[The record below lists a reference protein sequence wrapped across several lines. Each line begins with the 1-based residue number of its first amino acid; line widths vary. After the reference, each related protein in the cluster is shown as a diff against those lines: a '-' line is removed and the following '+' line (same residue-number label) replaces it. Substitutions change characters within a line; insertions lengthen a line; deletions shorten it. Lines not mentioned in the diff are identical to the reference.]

1 MARGSTERSLMARGS
16 ITRGRR
22 RRAPVPVV
30 ALLGVTYILCPEA
43 LAAGEQATAGAQV
56 AAAAKQKHDPA
67 EAQRAVA
74 NAGKLLEAGKHEQ
87 AIATLSATLA
97 GGNLAPA
104 TMAKALLY
112 RGIAYRQQKKPA
124 QAISDFTSA
133 LWLKGGLSEAD
144 RADGLRQ
151 RAGAYQEAGLS
162 QGGEVQ
168 PAATKDT
175 RAKERAGS
183 PPAAAPWDDGTTTAA
198 PPVPATALNQE
209 QSSPPAAGGGW
220 GLFGNLFG
228 GVGNALAGAGGAPAA
243 TAPPDAAAILNAE
256 TTTAERPTAARR
268 ASASGWSRQ
277 TQVEGER
284 SARVESARAESA
296 RVENARVENARVEN
310 PVSRTPV
317 SRLAPSPQRASLSKR
332 KLLCRSP
339 PKRAVTCVFRSLRC
353 ALRRRRRRSPPKS
366 CANTQPRLPR
376 NEPQIDQTVMGNM
389 GSFYRVLLGPFA
401 SAQETQSVCAK
412 LKGSGLDCL
421 VMAQ

>member
-1 MARGSTERSLMARGS
+1 MARGSTKRSLMARGFNTS
-16 ITRGRR
+16 GRGRR
-22 RRAPVPVV
+22 ASVPVV
-30 ALLGVTYILCPEA
+30 ALLGVTYLLCPQA
-43 LAAGEQATAGAQV
+43 LAAGEQAATGAQV

-112 RGIAYRQQKKPA
+112 RGIAFRQQKKPA

-133 LWLKGGLSEAD
+133 LWLKGGLSEAE

-151 RAGAYQEAGLS
+151 RAAAYQEAGLS

-183 PPAAAPWDDGTTTAA
+183 PSAAPWDDGTTTTA

-209 QSSPPAAGGGW
+209 QSSPPAGGGGW

-243 TAPPDAAAILNAE
+243 TATPDAAAILNAE

-277 TQVEGER
+277 AQVEGER
-284 SARVESARAESA
+284 SARVESARVENT
-296 RVENARVENARVEN
+296 RVENTRVETGAIAAKSE
-310 PVSRTPV
+310 PVKKEAALPEPAKTGRHMRIQIAAVRTQAEAKV
-317 SRLAPSPQRASLSKR
+317 LAAKVMREHATTLAAQ
-332 KLLCRSP
+332 
-339 PKRAVTCVFRSLRC
+339 
-353 ALRRRRRRSPPKS
+353 
-366 CANTQPRLPR
+366 
-376 NEPQIDQTVMGNM
+376 EPQIDQTVMGNM

-421 VMAQ
+421 VMGP

>member
-1 MARGSTERSLMARGS
+1 MARGP
-16 ITRGRR
+16 ITGGGRR
-22 RRAPVPVV
+22 RTPVPVV
-30 ALLGVTYILCPEA
+30 ALLSVTYLLCPEA
-43 LAAGEQATAGAQV
+43 LAAGEQAAAGAQV

-162 QGGEVQ
+162 QGGEAQ

-183 PPAAAPWDDGTTTAA
+183 PDDGTTTTA

-209 QSSPPAAGGGW
+209 QSSPPAGGGGW

-284 SARVESARAESA
+284 SARVESTRAESA
-296 RVENARVENARVEN
+296 RVENPRVENPRVEN
-310 PVSRTPV
+310 PVSRTLVSRTLV
-317 SRLAPSPQRASLSKR
+317 SRLAPSPQRASRSKR

-339 PKRAVTCVFRSLRC
+339 PKRAATRVFRSLRC
-353 ALRRRRRRSPPKS
+353 ALRWRRRHSPPRS
-366 CANTQPRLPR
+366 CANTQPYSPR
-376 NEPQIDQTVMGNM
+376 TRRR
-389 GSFYRVLLGPFA
+389 STKR
-401 SAQETQSVCAK
+401 
-412 LKGSGLDCL
+412 
-421 VMAQ
+421 

>member
-1 MARGSTERSLMARGS
+1 MARGSTTRGVMARGL
-16 ITRGRR
+16 ITRGKRW
-22 RRAPVPVV
+22 RAPLPVV
-30 ALLGVTYILCPEA
+30 AVLGMICTPCPEA
-43 LAAGEQATAGAQV
+43 LAAGEQAAAGTQV

-74 NAGKLLEAGKHEQ
+74 NAGKLLDAGKHEQ

-104 TMAKALLY
+104 IMAKALLY

-151 RAGAYQEAGLS
+151 RAAAYQEAGLS

-168 PAATKDT
+168 PAAATKDT

-183 PPAAAPWDDGTTTAA
+183 PSTAARSDDDGTTATA
-198 PPVPATALNQE
+198 PPVPATALNPE
-209 QSSPPAAGGGW
+209 QSSPSAGGGW

-228 GVGNALAGAGGAPAA
+228 GAGNAPAGAGGAPAA
-243 TAPPDAAAILNAE
+243 AAPLDAAAILNAE
-256 TTTAERPTAARR
+256 TTTAERSTAARR
-268 ASASGWSRQ
+268 APASGWSRQ
-277 TQVEGER
+277 TQVEG
-284 SARVESARAESA
+284 ARSARAESA
-296 RVENARVENARVEN
+296 RVETGAIAAKSEPVRTEAAVPEPVKSSRHVRIQIGAVRTQAEAKALAAKVKREHPATLAAR
-310 PVSRTPV
+310 
-317 SRLAPSPQRASLSKR
+317 
-332 KLLCRSP
+332 
-339 PKRAVTCVFRSLRC
+339 
-353 ALRRRRRRSPPKS
+353 
-366 CANTQPRLPR
+366 
-376 NEPQIDQTVMGNM
+376 EPQIDQTVMGNM

-401 SAQETQSVCAK
+401 SAQETQGVCAK
-412 LKGSGLDCL
+412 LKGTGLDCL

>member
-1 MARGSTERSLMARGS
+1 MARGS
-16 ITRGRR
+16 ITGGGRR
-22 RRAPVPVV
+22 RTPVPVV
-30 ALLGVTYILCPEA
+30 ALLSVTYLLCPEA
-43 LAAGEQATAGAQV
+43 LAAGEQAAAGAQV

-162 QGGEVQ
+162 QGGEAQ

-183 PPAAAPWDDGTTTAA
+183 PDDGTTTTA

-209 QSSPPAAGGGW
+209 QSSPPAGGGGW

-228 GVGNALAGAGGAPAA
+228 GVGNALGGGWRRAGRDSAPRCGRHPERRDHDGRAA
-243 TAPPDAAAILNAE
+243 HCG
-256 TTTAERPTAARR
+256 AARVSQR
-268 ASASGWSRQ
+268 LVAP
-277 TQVEGER
+277 
-284 SARVESARAESA
+284 
-296 RVENARVENARVEN
+296 N
-310 PVSRTPV
+310 P
-317 SRLAPSPQRASLSKR
+317 
-332 KLLCRSP
+332 
-339 PKRAVTCVFRSLRC
+339 
-353 ALRRRRRRSPPKS
+353 
-366 CANTQPRLPR
+366 
-376 NEPQIDQTVMGNM
+376 G
-389 GSFYRVLLGPFA
+389 
-401 SAQETQSVCAK
+401 
-412 LKGSGLDCL
+412 
-421 VMAQ
+421 

>member
-1 MARGSTERSLMARGS
+1 
-16 ITRGRR
+16 
-22 RRAPVPVV
+22 
-30 ALLGVTYILCPEA
+30 LGLTYLLCPEA
-43 LAAGEQATAGAQV
+43 LAAGEQAATGAQV
-56 AAAAKQKHDPA
+56 ATAAKQKHDPA

-74 NAGKLLEAGKHEQ
+74 NAGKLLEAGKHDQ

-168 PAATKDT
+168 PATKDT
-175 RAKERAGS
+175 RAKERAAS
-183 PPAAAPWDDGTTTAA
+183 PSAAAAWDNGTTTTA

-209 QSSPPAAGGGW
+209 QSSPPAGGSGW

-228 GVGNALAGAGGAPAA
+228 GVGNALAGAGAAPAA
-243 TAPPDAAAILNAE
+243 TAPADAAAILNAE

-277 TQVEGER
+277 AQVEGER
-284 SARVESARAESA
+284 SARVESARVENT
-296 RVENARVENARVEN
+296 RVENTRVENTRVETGAIAAKSE
-310 PVSRTPV
+310 PVKKAAALPEPAKTGRHMRIQIAAVRTQ
-317 SRLAPSPQRASLSKR
+317 AEA
-332 KLLCRSP
+332 KLLAAKVMREH
-339 PKRAVTCVFRSLRC
+339 ATTL
-353 ALRRRRRRSPPKS
+353 A
-366 CANTQPRLPR
+366 AH
-376 NEPQIDQTVMGNM
+376 EPQIDQTVMGNM

>member
-1 MARGSTERSLMARGS
+1 MARGS
-16 ITRGRR
+16 ITAGGRR
-22 RRAPVPVV
+22 RTPVPVV
-30 ALLGVTYILCPEA
+30 ALLSVTYLLCPEA
-43 LAAGEQATAGAQV
+43 LAAGEQPAAGAQV

-162 QGGEVQ
+162 QGGEAQ

-183 PPAAAPWDDGTTTAA
+183 PDDGTTTTAS
-198 PPVPATALNQE
+198 PVPATALNQE
-209 QSSPPAAGGGW
+209 QSSPPAGGGGW

-228 GVGNALAGAGGAPAA
+228 GVGNALAGAGGTPAA

-284 SARVESARAESA
+284 SARVESTRAESA
-296 RVENARVENARVEN
+296 RVENPRVEIPRVEKPRVEN
-310 PVSRTPV
+310 PRVETGAIAAKSEPVKKEAALPEPAKTGRHTRIQIAAVRTQAEAKA
-317 SRLAPSPQRASLSKR
+317 LAAKVMREHATML
-332 KLLCRSP
+332 
-339 PKRAVTCVFRSLRC
+339 A
-353 ALRRRRRRSPPKS
+353 AH
-366 CANTQPRLPR
+366 
-376 NEPQIDQTVMGNM
+376 EPQIDQTVMGNM

>member
-1 MARGSTERSLMARGS
+1 MARGSTTRSLMARGS
-16 ITRGRR
+16 ITRARR
-22 RRAPVPVV
+22 RVPVV
-30 ALLGVTYILCPEA
+30 ALLGVTYLLCPEA
-43 LAAGEQATAGAQV
+43 MAAGEQAAAGAQV

-104 TMAKALLY
+104 TMAKAMLY

-183 PPAAAPWDDGTTTAA
+183 PDDGTTTTA

-209 QSSPPAAGGGW
+209 QSSPPAGGSGW
-220 GLFGNLFG
+220 GGC
-228 GVGNALAGAGGAPAA
+228 LATSLAA
-243 TAPPDAAAILNAE
+243 SATPVRGL
-256 TTTAERPTAARR
+256 AARR
-268 ASASGWSRQ
+268 PRQ
-277 TQVEGER
+277 R
-284 SARVESARAESA
+284 PPIR
-296 RVENARVENARVEN
+296 
-310 PVSRTPV
+310 P
-317 SRLAPSPQRASLSKR
+317 PS
-332 KLLCRSP
+332 
-339 PKRAVTCVFRSLRC
+339 
-353 ALRRRRRRSPPKS
+353 
-366 CANTQPRLPR
+366 
-376 NEPQIDQTVMGNM
+376 
-389 GSFYRVLLGPFA
+389 
-401 SAQETQSVCAK
+401 
-412 LKGSGLDCL
+412 
-421 VMAQ
+421 

>member
-1 MARGSTERSLMARGS
+1 MARGF
-16 ITRGRR
+16 ITRARR
-22 RRAPVPVV
+22 RRAAVPLV
-30 ALLGVTYILCPEA
+30 ALLGLTYLLCPEA
-43 LAAGEQATAGAQV
+43 LAAGEQAATGAQV

-74 NAGKLLEAGKHEQ
+74 NAGKLLEAGKHDQ

-183 PPAAAPWDDGTTTAA
+183 PSAAAPWDDGTTTTA

-209 QSSPPAAGGGW
+209 QNSPPASGGGW

-228 GVGNALAGAGGAPAA
+228 GVGNALAGAGAAPAA
-243 TAPPDAAAILNAE
+243 TAPADAAAILNAE

-277 TQVEGER
+277 AQVEGER
-284 SARVESARAESA
+284 SARVESARVESA
-296 RVENARVENARVEN
+296 RVENTRVENTRVETGAIAAKSE
-310 PVSRTPV
+310 PVKKEAALPEPAKTGRHMRIQIAAVRTQAEAKV
-317 SRLAPSPQRASLSKR
+317 LAAKVMREHATTL
-332 KLLCRSP
+332 
-339 PKRAVTCVFRSLRC
+339 A
-353 ALRRRRRRSPPKS
+353 AH
-366 CANTQPRLPR
+366 
-376 NEPQIDQTVMGNM
+376 EPQIDQTVMGNM

>member
-1 MARGSTERSLMARGS
+1 MARGF
-16 ITRGRR
+16 ITRARR
-22 RRAPVPVV
+22 RRAAGPLV
-30 ALLGVTYILCPEA
+30 ALLGLTYLLCPEA
-43 LAAGEQATAGAQV
+43 LAAGEQAATGAQV
-56 AAAAKQKHDPA
+56 ATAAKQKHDPA

-74 NAGKLLEAGKHEQ
+74 NAGKLLEAGKHDQ

-168 PAATKDT
+168 PATKDT
-175 RAKERAGS
+175 RAKERAAS
-183 PPAAAPWDDGTTTAA
+183 PSAAAAWDNGTTTTA

-209 QSSPPAAGGGW
+209 QSSPPASGGGW

-228 GVGNALAGAGGAPAA
+228 GAGNALAGAGAAPAA
-243 TAPPDAAAILNAE
+243 TAPADAAAILNAE

-277 TQVEGER
+277 AQVEGER
-284 SARVESARAESA
+284 SARVESARVENT
-296 RVENARVENARVEN
+296 RVENTRVENTRVETGAIAAKSE
-310 PVSRTPV
+310 PVKKAAALPEPAKTGRHMRIQIAAVRTQ
-317 SRLAPSPQRASLSKR
+317 AEA
-332 KLLCRSP
+332 KLLAAKVMREH
-339 PKRAVTCVFRSLRC
+339 ATTL
-353 ALRRRRRRSPPKS
+353 A
-366 CANTQPRLPR
+366 AH
-376 NEPQIDQTVMGNM
+376 EPQIDQTVMGNM

>member
-1 MARGSTERSLMARGS
+1 MARGS

-183 PPAAAPWDDGTTTAA
+183 PPAAAPGTMARQPRPRPCRR
-198 PPVPATALNQE
+198 PPSTRSKARRRLVA
-209 QSSPPAAGGGW
+209 AAGVCLATSLAASATPLR
-220 GLFGNLFG
+220 GL
-228 GVGNALAGAGGAPAA
+228 
-243 TAPPDAAAILNAE
+243 
-256 TTTAERPTAARR
+256 AARR
-268 ASASGWSRQ
+268 PRQ
-277 TQVEGER
+277 R
-284 SARVESARAESA
+284 PPMR
-296 RVENARVENARVEN
+296 
-310 PVSRTPV
+310 P
-317 SRLAPSPQRASLSKR
+317 PS
-332 KLLCRSP
+332 
-339 PKRAVTCVFRSLRC
+339 
-353 ALRRRRRRSPPKS
+353 
-366 CANTQPRLPR
+366 
-376 NEPQIDQTVMGNM
+376 
-389 GSFYRVLLGPFA
+389 
-401 SAQETQSVCAK
+401 
-412 LKGSGLDCL
+412 
-421 VMAQ
+421 